1 MFEIKYRLVLDMN
14 EINSMSLEEFD
25 KEYNDL
31 EGIIELNFNGSKI
44 GISYEGEITEEMYEA
59 GCFQGEWVTLWFGNL
74 IEVAKLLI
82 NNNYVMFSEV
92 EAPVWI
98 ELVKSNDLIKVR
110 ELREVYHKIEGM
122 EDIDCVSGPLM
133 DTKPIKEEVV
143 FKSGEIIFR
152 DVKMEETSF
161 KENFITITEFQQEV
175 KNKSKMLLNE
185 IKEKF
190 PDKIKSKLVKGLEE
204 SVNSIK
210 ERCND

>member
-25 KEYNDL
+25 KEYDDL

-44 GISYEGEITEEMYEA
+44 GETFEGEITEEMYEA
-59 GCFQGEWVTLWFGNL
+59 GCFQEEWVTLWFRNP
-74 IEVAKLLI
+74 IKAAKLLVS
-82 NNNYVMFSEV
+82 NNYVMFSEI

-98 ELVKSNDLIKVR
+98 ELTKSNNLIKVR

-133 DTKPIKEEVV
+133 DTKPIKEEIAL
-143 FKSGEIIFR
+143 KSGEIFFR

-161 KENFITITEFQQEV
+161 KENFITATEFQQEI
-175 KNKSKMLLNE
+175 KNKSNMLLTE
-185 IKEKF
+185 IKEMF
-190 PDKIKSKLVKGLEE
+190 PDKIKSKLIKTLEE
-204 SVNSIK
+204 SINSIK
-210 ERCND
+210 DI

>member
-44 GISYEGEITEEMYEA
+44 GETFEGEITEEMYEA
-59 GCFQGEWVTLWFGNL
+59 GCFQGEWVTFWFTNL
-74 IEVAKLLI
+74 IKVVNLLV
-82 NNNYVMFSEV
+82 NNNYVIFSEI
-92 EAPVWI
+92 EAPLWI
-98 ELVKSNDLIKVR
+98 ELTKSNNLIKVR

-152 DVKMEETSF
+152 DVKMEET
-161 KENFITITEFQQEV
+161 TESDFYIEFSYKDNNTFRRINNPINYV
-175 KNKSKMLLNE
+175 RREKKAERLNGDDINVMDFYTNE
-185 IKEKF
+185 E
-190 PDKIKSKLVKGLEE
+190 LEHF
-204 SVNSIK
+204 
-210 ERCND
+210 